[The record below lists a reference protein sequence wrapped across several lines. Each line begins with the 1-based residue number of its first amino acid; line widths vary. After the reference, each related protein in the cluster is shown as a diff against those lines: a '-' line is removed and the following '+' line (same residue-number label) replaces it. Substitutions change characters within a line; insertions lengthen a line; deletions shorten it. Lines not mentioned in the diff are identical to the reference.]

1 MSEVKTQAAGSKP
14 APPPQPNQGPQQ
26 PKPEPPVQGPPEP
39 KPEPV
44 AFESPSRRKRVYDE
58 QGKTVA
64 RFDEGRLTTS
74 DPQVVAVLDGL
85 PDVRRVDA

>member
-14 APPPQPNQGPQQ
+14 APPP
-26 PKPEPPVQGPPEP
+26 EP
-39 KPEPV
+39 KPEPKPV
-44 AFESPSRRKRVYDE
+44 SVTFESPSRRKRVYDE